1 MAGAEGYFTLH
12 HVDYI
17 KCKFQ
22 QPRKQF
28 ILLFYLFFF
37 CSARIVPGLF
47 RQDFVFICSKKIIC
61 FDLLVFGLCIQTKNL
76 HLYD

>member
-1 MAGAEGYFTLH
+1 MSTILNANFNNLENNLFYF
-12 HVDYI
+12 
-17 KCKFQ
+17 
-22 QPRKQF
+22 
-28 ILLFYLFFF
+28 FYLFFF

-47 RQDFVFICSKKIIC
+47 CQDFVFICSKKIIC